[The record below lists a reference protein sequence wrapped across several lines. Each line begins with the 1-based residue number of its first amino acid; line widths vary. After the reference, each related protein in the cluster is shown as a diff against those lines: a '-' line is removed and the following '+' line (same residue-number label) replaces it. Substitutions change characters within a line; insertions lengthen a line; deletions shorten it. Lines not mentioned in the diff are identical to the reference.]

1 MIPQHWKNVLRGTK
15 LIRYKDGQVAG
26 TCSLSHIGTTS
37 ASVLFPWA
45 KKPTEVKLDV
55 LYKNY
60 KPV

>member
-1 MIPQHWKNVLRGTK
+1 MNPPTHWKNVRKETK
-15 LIRYKDGQVAG
+15 LIRNAGGICILKD
-26 TCSLSHIGTTS
+26 IGATS

-45 KKPTEVKLDV
+45 KKSTEVKLDV

>member
-1 MIPQHWKNVLRGTK
+1 MIPQHWKNVRNGAK
-15 LIRYKDGQVAG
+15 LIRLAG
-26 TCSLSHIGTTS
+26 GLCTLTSIGTTS

-45 KKPTEVKLDV
+45 KKPTEVKLEV